1 MYDALTVNG
10 HKVKASLKRQF
21 NCCIFKQVAKPTLTK
36 VDLKYINF
44 RGDTLG
50 AT

>member
-1 MYDALTVNG
+1 MNLIEVINEVRKQRYIYKSVS
-10 HKVKASLKRQF
+10 KATTF
-21 NCCIFKQVAKPTLTK
+21 TK

>member
-1 MYDALTVNG
+1 METKMN
-10 HKVKASLKRQF
+10 F
-21 NCCIFKQVAKPTLTK
+21 NFGGIKPTLTK